1 MDLRQIQY
9 FATLF
14 EDGSVTRA
22 SKRLNIVQPAL
33 SMQISRLEEE
43 LQLRLFERGRQ
54 GMTPTA
60 AGHRMYRLF
69 TPILRDIA
77 NAREQLIRDGDQVT
91 GHVSIGL
98 IASITESVLS
108 SCLSRFADRHPQVE
122 VTVADGYSATLIDWV
137 MGGQI
142 DAAII
147 NRPRGRLALDMKPL
161 LDEEMVLVT
170 GCGFGRELPR
180 TIELARVA
188 ELDLV
193 LTTKRHGLR
202 GVIETH
208 AQHEDVLLTPRF
220 EIDSLSSL
228 VSFVEA
234 TRYATILPRIAVQR
248 GLHHGLLRAYP
259 IVAPRIVRHVTLI
272 SHPRRPLSPAAQA
285 LMGLFAEEIQR
296 VAHPA
301 DTENSAP
308 APTLEGDMQ

>member
-98 IASITESVLS
+98 IA
-108 SCLSRFADRHPQVE
+108 
-122 VTVADGYSATLIDWV
+122 
-137 MGGQI
+137 
-142 DAAII
+142 
-147 NRPRGRLALDMKPL
+147 
-161 LDEEMVLVT
+161 
-170 GCGFGRELPR
+170 
-180 TIELARVA
+180 
-188 ELDLV
+188 
-193 LTTKRHGLR
+193 
-202 GVIETH
+202 
-208 AQHEDVLLTPRF
+208 
-220 EIDSLSSL
+220 
-228 VSFVEA
+228 
-234 TRYATILPRIAVQR
+234 
-248 GLHHGLLRAYP
+248 
-259 IVAPRIVRHVTLI
+259 
-272 SHPRRPLSPAAQA
+272 
-285 LMGLFAEEIQR
+285 
-296 VAHPA
+296 
-301 DTENSAP
+301 
-308 APTLEGDMQ
+308 